1 MLGKILCVLGVVFY
15 VLFFICIFKAGSFGG
30 DYLRNGLLS
39 AVNGSVLFIGGLVL
53 SK

>member
-1 MLGKILCVLGVVFY
+1 LSVLGIVFY
-15 VLFFICIFKAGSFGG
+15 ILFFICIIKAGSFGG

-39 AVNGSVLFIGGLVL
+39 AVNGSILFIGGLVL